1 MAKYEFEWTDEQAE
15 AVQKLLID
23 RDESASG
30 GRLFFSNVAQRIEE
44 QKPLPLP
51 TKLGAVIRTLGPAD
65 YSHTGRIA
73 TLMQPGRTDGGPAW
87 VASDG
92 PMDAYWLG
100 IHQLEGLRFE
110 VLFEGVDL

>member
-1 MAKYEFEWTDEQAE
+1 MAKYEFEWSDEQA
-15 AVQKLLID
+15 ACVQDALAKD
-23 RDESASG
+23 
-30 GRLFFSNVAQRIEE
+30 GRLTTSNVAQRIEE
-44 QKPLPLP
+44 QKPVPLP
-51 TKLGAVIRTLGPAD
+51 TKLGAVIRALGPAD
-65 YSHTGRIA
+65 YTHSGRIA